1 MTGSLELKKI
11 KRTGFVPAF
20 LVGGFLAA
28 CIPVLQ
34 TAVRKEVFIHLE
46 ESPVKIL
53 MDANWQMMAMLN
65 ILLIVAGACL
75 LYHTE
80 YADNAIQ
87 RMCTLP
93 LEESRMFFGKFVLMC
108 VICLG
113 MLVLEGLGIAF
124 CALYWFDRSAGQVW
138 EVAKNLGYSFAL
150 LFPAILLALLI
161 SSACKNMWISLGIG
175 VICVFIASMLPTDHF
190 ALSLFPFAMSFQIF
204 AGTPEATLQNYLMA
218 AAAESAVGIGASIL
232 FLKVRRLLA

>member
-1 MTGSLELKKI
+1 MTGGLELKKI

-34 TAVRKEVFIHLE
+34 TAVRREVFIHLE
-46 ESPVKIL
+46 GKPVKIL

-75 LYHTE
+75 LYHME

-93 LEESRMFFGKFVLMC
+93 LKESRMFFGKFILMC
-108 VICLG
+108 FICLG
-113 MLVLEGLGIAF
+113 MIVIEGLGAAF
-124 CALYWFDRSAGQVW
+124 CALYWFEPLAGQVW
-138 EVAKNLGYSFAL
+138 EVAKNFGYGFVL
-150 LFPAILLALLI
+150 LVPAVLLALLI

-175 VICVFIASMLPTDHF
+175 VICVFVASMFPTDHF
-190 ALSLFPFAMSFQIF
+190 ALSLFPFAMPFQIF
-204 AGTPEATLQNYLMA
+204 AGTAKTTLQSYLMA
-218 AAAESAVGIGASIL
+218 AAAESVAGIGVSIL